1 MLNLLSPIVR
11 RRIIDESKA
20 NENVQRKKVSF
31 GQFEIFKDRILQQV
45 KAYLE
50 GFYSKDTIQNTPI
63 VSSVNLAR
71 RIVRKEASLYRKPPV
86 RTFYGMSEEQES
98 VVRQVYSDMKIDTIM
113 MKANEFFKLQ
123 DQAHLYVVPRKG
135 KLKLQALMGH
145 NLDVVPSA
153 EDQEEGEVYCI
164 NGFDRSLANVSVTE
178 SGDSMNQM
186 IADEDDYEE
195 AMKAI
200 AVWSPLFNFVM
211 DTNGNIIP
219 AESYENPIGG
229 VIPFVDINGGKD
241 GEYWVRSGA
250 ALTDFTIQF
259 NAGLT
264 DLGNVV
270 RMQGFGQ
277 AWLKAPS
284 NLIPNNIQIGTNFV
298 LRLPID
304 PNNPVETDFGYA
316 NANPD
321 LSGSLSYLEGLLS
334 SFLTSRGVD
343 PKVVNAKMEDV
354 KYSSGFDRLLAMIE
368 QFEASE
374 QDISTFQDAEEKLFK
389 IVVAYLNTYGGTAV
403 LPKYRVAPISEEA
416 GVTVVFKRPS
426 SVMSEADKLAVIQQ
440 RKEMG
445 LITQVE
451 AIALDREIEMDE
463 AEEIYDRIQEESG
476 SEMRSMMPRTPAKVQ
491 DNENEMQD
499 NQEDDEEEPEDSMN
513 G

>member
-1 MLNLLSPIVR
+1 MLNLLNPNVR
-11 RRIIDESKA
+11 RQIIDESKA
-20 NENVQRKKVSF
+20 SENVERKKVSF

-71 RIVRKEASLYRKPPV
+71 RIVKKEASLYRKAPV
-86 RTFYGMSEEQES
+86 REFYGLSEEQEM
-98 VVRQVYSDMKIDTIM
+98 VVRQVYADLKIDTVM
-113 MKANEFFKLQ
+113 MKANEYFKLQ
-123 DQAHLYVVPRKG
+123 DQTHLYLIPRAG
-135 KLKLQALMGH
+135 KLKLQALLAH
-145 NLDVVPSA
+145 NIDVVPSSQ
-153 EDQEEGEVYCI
+153 DQEEGEVYCI
-164 NGFDRSLANVSVTE
+164 NGFDRNLANVKVTE
-178 SGDSMNQM
+178 DGDSMNEL
-186 IADEDDYEE
+186 IADEDDYQ
-195 AMKAI
+195 AGMKAI
-200 AVWSPLFNFVM
+200 AVWSPVFNFVM
-211 DTNGNIIP
+211 DEQGNIMP
-219 AESYENPIGG
+219 SESYENPIGG
-229 VIPFVDINGGKD
+229 VVPFVDINGGKD

-321 LSGSLSYLEGLLS
+321 LQGSLSYLEGLLS

-343 PKVVNAKMEDV
+343 PKVVNAKMDSV
-354 KYSSGFDRLLAMIE
+354 KYSSGFERLLAMVE

-374 QDISTFQDAEEKLFK
+374 SDIAAFKDAEQKLFK
-389 IVVAYLNTYGGTAV
+389 IIVAYLNTYGGTSV
-403 LPKYRVAPISEEA
+403 LPGYRVAPISEDA
-416 GVTVVFKRPS
+416 FMSITFKKPS
-426 SVMSEADKLAVIQQ
+426 SVVSEAEKLQNIQQ

-451 AIALDREIEMDE
+451 AIALDREIELEDAQE
-463 AEEIYDRIQEESG
+463 VYQRIQEESG
-476 SEMRSMMPRTPAKVQ
+476 REMERIMPTQTTPVAEV
-491 DNENEMQD
+491 E
-499 NQEDDEEEPEDSMN
+499 DEEDELEAED
-513 G
+513 

>member
-1 MLNLLSPIVR
+1 MFNLLNPTVR
-11 RRIIDESKA
+11 RQIIEESKGS
-20 NENVQRKKVSF
+20 ENVERKKISF

-71 RIVRKEASLYRKPPV
+71 RIVKKEASLYRRAPT
-86 RTFYGMSEEQES
+86 REFYGLSEEQES
-98 VVRQVYSDMKIDTIM
+98 VIRQIYADLKIDSIM
-113 MKANEFFKLQ
+113 MKANEYFKLQ

-135 KLKLQALMGH
+135 KLKVQALLAH
-145 NLDVVPSA
+145 NLDVVPSS
-153 EDQEEGEVYCI
+153 EDPEEGEVYVI
-164 NGFDRSLANVSVTE
+164 NGFDRTMANVKVSE
-178 SGDSMNQM
+178 DGDSMDEM
-186 IADEDDYEE
+186 IADEDDYQ
-195 AMKAI
+195 AGLKAS

-211 DTNGNIIP
+211 DSNGNIMP

-229 VIPFVDINGGKD
+229 VVPFVDINGGKD

-321 LSGSLSYLEGLLS
+321 LQGSLSYLEGLLS

-343 PKVVNAKMEDV
+343 PKVVNAKMDSV
-354 KYSSGFDRLLAMIE
+354 KYSSGFERLLAMVE

-374 QDISTFQDAEEKLFK
+374 ADISAFQDAEQKLFK
-389 IVVAYLNTYGGTAV
+389 IIVAYVNTYGGTSV
-403 LPKYRVAPISEEA
+403 LPGYRVAPIGEDAFVEVSY
-416 GVTVVFKRPS
+416 KKPQ
-426 SVMSEADKLAVIQQ
+426 SVMTEAEKLATIQQ

-451 AIALDREIEMDE
+451 AIALDREIDADE
-463 AEEIYDRIQEESG
+463 AQEVYNRIQAEQGAEI
-476 SEMRSMMPRTPAKVQ
+476 ERIMPTRQPETV
-491 DNENEMQD
+491 DVE
-499 NQEDDEEEPEDSMN
+499 EDDAEDEDESLN

>member
-1 MLNLLSPIVR
+1 MLNLLNPTVR
-11 RRIIDESKA
+11 RQIIEESKG
-20 NENVQRKKVSF
+20 NENVERKKVSF

-45 KAYLE
+45 KTYLE
-50 GFYSKDTIQNTPI
+50 GFYSRDTIQNTPI

-71 RIVRKEASLYRKPPV
+71 RIVKKEASLYRRQPT
-86 RTFYGMSEEQES
+86 RTFYNLSDEQEA
-98 VVRQVYSDMKIDTIM
+98 VIRQIYDDLKIDTVM
-113 MKANEFFKLQ
+113 MKANEYFKLQ
-123 DQAHLYVVPRKG
+123 DQVHLYIVPRNG
-135 KLKLQALMGH
+135 KLKVQALLAH
-145 NLDVVPSA
+145 NLDVVPSSS
-153 EDQEEGEVYCI
+153 DPEEGEAYII
-164 NGFDRSLANVSVTE
+164 NGFDRTMANVKVTE
-178 SGDSMNQM
+178 DGDSMNEL
-186 IADEDDYEE
+186 IADEDDYL
-195 AMKAI
+195 AGLKAS

-211 DTNGNIIP
+211 DEQGNILP

-229 VIPFVDINGGKD
+229 VVPFVDINGGKD

-259 NAGLT
+259 NAALT

-284 NLIPNNIQIGTNFV
+284 NMIPNNIQIGTNFV

-321 LSGSLSYLEGLLS
+321 LGGSLSYLEGLLS

-343 PKVVNAKMEDV
+343 PKVVNAKMDSV
-354 KYSSGFDRLLAMIE
+354 KYSSGFERLLAMVE

-374 QDISTFQDAEEKLFK
+374 ADISAFQDAEQKLFK
-389 IVVAYLNTYGGTAV
+389 IIVAYLNTYGGTNV
-403 LPKYRVAPISEEA
+403 LPQYRAAPIGEDA
-416 GVTVVFKRPS
+416 FVMVQYRRPS
-426 SVMSEADKLAVIQQ
+426 SVMSESEKLAMIQQ

-451 AIALDREIEMDE
+451 AIALDREIELDE
-463 AEEIYDRIQEESG
+463 AQEVFKTIQAEQGAEIERMLPTPQTVDEENEEEES
-476 SEMRSMMPRTPAKVQ
+476 
-491 DNENEMQD
+491 
-499 NQEDDEEEPEDSMN
+499 EDLN